1 MPEIAQ
7 NWSLRSAWDTPW
19 LQETN
24 TLILGIWQT
33 DWHNYHYSLS
43 SLKDQKL
50 KQIQGGFQPWF
61 FSKWKHVGLNFSR
74 IFQLGDGC
82 TSLQSEINN
91 SLTSGQATVK
101 RDLVLAP
108 GRQGEAVCPLNALL
122 QSQQPLANSLSLMCR
137 TLCSVARL
145 PVRLSA
151 TQHMPCWRQRPFT
164 HFDYLGPS
172 DRLSICQSK

>member
-1 MPEIAQ
+1 M
-7 NWSLRSAWDTPW
+7 SKVK
-19 LQETN
+19 TN
-24 TLILGIWQT
+24 TGRFSTLI
-33 DWHNYHYSLS
+33 
-43 SLKDQKL
+43 
-50 KQIQGGFQPWF
+50 F
-61 FSKWKHVGLNFSR
+61 FFCFFFFFFPIWKHAWLNFLR

-122 QSQQPLANSLSLMCR
+122 QSQQPLANSLSLVCR
-137 TLCSVARL
+137 TLCSAARL

-151 TQHMPCWRQRPFT
+151 TQHMPCWRRRPFT
-164 HFDYLGPS
+164 HSGYLGPS
-172 DRLSICQSK
+172 DRLSICQSKWRSAIKYEAKVNVWYQLLRTPRIIITL